1 MACLSHIRPPPC
13 YLPHA
18 HRLLG
23 VDHFFLY
30 DTHVPMSAPAPS
42 TPAPL
47 APRAARGST
56 NSTSSLGATKGGGGG
71 TGPAPSGLRDML
83 YDYVALGTSQ
93 PLLYSPYLAPI

>member
-30 DTHVPMSAPAPS
+30 DTHVTVSAPA
-42 TPAPL
+42 TAAPAPR
-47 APRAARGST
+47 APWAARGST
-56 NSTSSLGATKGGGGG
+56 NSTASLGTAKGGGGG

-83 YDYVALGTSQ
+83 YDYVALGTS
-93 PLLYSPYLAPI
+93 